1 MSDRKVVATHS
12 RAFHDY
18 FIEERFEAGMAL
30 QGTEV
35 KSLREGRA
43 NLRDSFARVGD
54 GEVFLH
60 HCHISPYSHGNIA
73 NHDPLRVRKL
83 LLNRKEINRL
93 YGKTQQRGYTL
104 VPLRI
109 YFNRGLAKV
118 ELGLARGKQ
127 AGDKRETLKRKI
139 AQRDMERAIKDRKG
153 SI

>member
-1 MSDRKVVATHS
+1 MSDRQVVATHS

-18 FIEERFEAGMAL
+18 FIEERFEAGMVL

-43 NLRDSFARVGD
+43 NLRDSFARVED
-54 GEVFLH
+54 GEVFLL

-109 YFNRGLAKV
+109 YFNKRGNAKV
-118 ELGLARGKQ
+118 ELGLGRGKQ

-139 AQRDMERAIKDRKG
+139 AQREMERAMKERK
-153 SI
+153 